1 MNKTKVYYAGIDDW
15 NRPVFRSVFNSREYY
30 CDVFNLFDY
39 HENEAVVLAFYEERG
54 TASICY
60 KGTMFDSEPDGDPA
74 DVEVVT
80 RDVAI
85 KLMRKE
91 KEE

>member
-1 MNKTKVYYAGIDDW
+1 MNKTKVYFSGIDGW
-15 NRPVFRSVFNSREYY
+15 NRPVFRSIFNSREYY
-30 CDVFNLFDY
+30 CDVYNLFDY
-39 HENEAVVLAFYEERG
+39 NETEAVVLAFYEVRG

-74 DVEVVT
+74 DVEIVT
-80 RDVAI
+80 RKEAAE
-85 KLMRKE
+85 LHRKE